1 VTLDFPNPS
10 RSFDE
15 TRNAVRFIGHDG
27 MFEVPFFI
35 EADALASSI
44 TKGGGVEAAEATCL
58 VAFDAARR
66 SIHDIARKLY
76 SRGRQTSYIITTA
89 DIR

>member
-1 VTLDFPNPS
+1 MTLAFPNPS

-15 TRNAVRFIGHDG
+15 ARNAVRFIGHDG

-35 EADALASSI
+35 EAAPLTRSATPVRETAAL
-44 TKGGGVEAAEATCL
+44 EAICL
-58 VAFDAARR
+58 SAFDASRT
-66 SIHDIARKLY
+66 SIHDAARTAY
-76 SRGRQTSYIITTA
+76 ARHRSSSYTLTIA

>member
-15 TRNAVRFIGHDG
+15 ARNAVRFIGHDG

-35 EADALASSI
+35 EADALASTT
-44 TKGGGVEAAEATCL
+44 TKGSGLEAAEAACL
-58 VAFDAARR
+58 ASFDAARR
-66 SIHDIARKLY
+66 SIHDVARKLY
-76 SRGRQTSYIITTA
+76 SRGRQTSYTFTTA